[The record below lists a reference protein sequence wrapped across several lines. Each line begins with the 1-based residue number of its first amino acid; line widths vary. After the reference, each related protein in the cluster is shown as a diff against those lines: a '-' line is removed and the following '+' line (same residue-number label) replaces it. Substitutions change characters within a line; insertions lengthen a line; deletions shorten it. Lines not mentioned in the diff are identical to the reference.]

1 MVADPGV
8 SLRLAANQYWASL
21 PSQQR
26 GAEQQEIDRFIRW
39 CGRDRAARELTPL
52 EIEQYGAW
60 VAMESA
66 DPATRLISVKSFL
79 GYLKKK
85 NMVPVPLV
93 THLRVPKGRRGR
105 PASGAAATASVQLS
119 AEGRATLEARLEILR
134 EERVNVVAD
143 ISRAMA
149 DKDFRE
155 NAPLD
160 AAKERQ
166 GQIESTIRQLEDTL
180 ARAVLR
186 EHQDSST
193 IVRLGHTVRLKELDS
208 GKITQYTLV
217 DLAEADPGSGK
228 ISSISPVGRAL
239 LQKSVG
245 EEVSI
250 SVPRG
255 TITYK
260 IEKVEG

>member
-8 SLRLAANQYWASL
+8 SLRHAANQYCTSL

-26 GAEQQEIDRFIRW
+26 GEEQQEVDRFIRW

-66 DPATRLISVKSFL
+66 DPATRLTSVRSFL

-85 NMVPVPLV
+85 NMVPVALV
-93 THLRVPKGRRGR
+93 THLRVPKGRRAR
-105 PASGAAATASVQLS
+105 PAGAPTASVQLS
-119 AEGRATLEARLEILR
+119 AEGRATLEARLEVMR

-143 ISRAMA
+143 IKRAMA
-149 DKDFRE
+149 DKDFKE

-166 GQIESTIRQLEDTL
+166 GQIEATIRELEDTL

-186 EHQDSST
+186 ADQDPSA
-193 IVRLGHTVRLKELDS
+193 IVKLGHTVRLQDLSS
-208 GKITQYTLV
+208 GKITKYTLV
-217 DLAEADPGSGK
+217 DPAEADPGSGK
-228 ISSISPVGRAL
+228 ISSSSPVGRAL

-255 TITYK
+255 TVTYK
-260 IEKVEG
+260 IEKVES

>member
-8 SLRLAANQYWASL
+8 SLRHAANQYCTSL

-26 GAEQQEIDRFIRW
+26 GEEQQEIDRFIRW
-39 CGRDRAARELTPL
+39 CGRDRAVRELTPL

-66 DPATRLISVKSFL
+66 DPSTRLISVRSFL

-85 NMVPVPLV
+85 NMVPVALV
-93 THLRVPKGRRGR
+93 THLRVPKGKRARQVV
-105 PASGAAATASVQLS
+105 GAGTAVVQLS

-143 ISRAMA
+143 IQRAMA

-160 AAKERQ
+160 AAKDRQ
-166 GQIESTIRQLEDTL
+166 GQIESTIRELEDTL

-186 EHQDSST
+186 ADQDPSAT
-193 IVRLGHTVRLKELDS
+193 VRLGHTVRLQELSS

-217 DLAEADPGSGK
+217 DPAEADPGSGK

-260 IEKVEG
+260 IEKVES